1 MQATRR
7 FWTTAAIGGLFS
19 LLAIIGERPVALVG
33 TVGVGTW
40 LLATAWTTART
51 FRRLNDTTTVEYTV
65 DTPTTQVGS
74 TATATLRVT
83 RPASV
88 ASTPVQV
95 SVSMPPGIQV
105 TPDTEPSA
113 TLAAGETTAT
123 VVVTMETPV
132 AGAFDLPDPALNM
145 TDTSAL
151 YTETVH
157 QHAET
162 QLTVL
167 PPEPT
172 VHVGKGGEAYGN
184 AFGEHPTDRP
194 GPGIAVRELRQYL
207 AGEDAMNID
216 WKSTAR
222 LGEPYVRETEGETDR
237 HTALIVD
244 HRGETAQTA
253 GPEPPLE
260 YIREAALALTTGA
273 SEAGDPVS
281 LQTVGDDG
289 ITDAIPPGSDPSTY
303 SRVQSKLLKLE
314 STTAA
319 PEQSWAT
326 STRGLSLDES
336 LLSNSQMAQT
346 LQPYQTA
353 TRQRIVTDE
362 PFVTAV
368 KQTRNEFGT
377 GAWFVLITTDEDPV
391 QLQESV
397 TAATA
402 GGATVL
408 VLVVPT
414 VLFDNERVETI
425 ADTYNAY
432 TEFEELRKSLDAHPR
447 VTALELAPGDRLQA
461 VLSHGRNRQQAS
473 RADQ

>member
-1 MQATRR
+1 M
-7 FWTTAAIGGLFS
+7 
-19 LLAIIGERPVALVG
+19 E
-33 TVGVGTW
+33 
-40 LLATAWTTART
+40 
-51 FRRLNDTTTVEYTV
+51 TTV
-65 DTPTTQVGS
+65 
-74 TATATLRVT
+74 
-83 RPASV
+83 
-88 ASTPVQV
+88 
-95 SVSMPPGIQV
+95 
-105 TPDTEPSA
+105 
-113 TLAAGETTAT
+113 AGE
-123 VVVTMETPV
+123 
-132 AGAFDLPDPALNM
+132 FDLPAPALKM
-145 TDTSAL
+145 TDSSAL

-157 QHAET
+157 QQADT

-244 HRGETAQTA
+244 HRAATAQTETT
-253 GPEPPLE
+253 EPPLE

-281 LQTVGDDG
+281 LRTVGDDG
-289 ITDAIPPGSDPSTY
+289 ITDTIAPGSNPSTY
-303 SRVQSKLLKLE
+303 SRIQSAVLALE
-314 STTAA
+314 STTAD

-326 STRGLSLDES
+326 SGRGLSFDES
-336 LLSNSQMAQT
+336 LVSASQMAQT
-346 LQPYQTA
+346 LQPYVTTTTHRTA
-353 TRQRIVTDE
+353 TDE
-362 PFVTAV
+362 PFVAAV
-368 KQTRNEFGT
+368 KQTRTEFGT

-414 VLFDNERVETI
+414 VLFDNDRVETI
-425 ADTYNAY
+425 AETYNAY
-432 TEFEELRKSLDAHPR
+432 TEFEQLRKSLDAHPR

-461 VLSHGRNRQQAS
+461 VLSHGRTRHAPA
-473 RADQ
+473 RTDQ

>member
-1 MQATRR
+1 MRATRR
-7 FWTTAAIGGLFS
+7 FWTTASVGILFS
-19 LLAIIGERPVALVG
+19 LLAVGGARPVALVG
-33 TVGVGTW
+33 TVGAGTW
-40 LLATAWTTART
+40 LVATAWTAAHT
-51 FRRLNDTTTVEYTV
+51 FQQLDEGVTVEYTV
-65 DTPTTQVGS
+65 ETPTAQVGS
-74 TATATLRVT
+74 TATATLTVT
-83 RPASV
+83 RPTKIAE
-88 ASTPVQV
+88 TPFVV
-95 SVSMPPGIQV
+95 SLALPPGIQFATE
-105 TPDTEPSA
+105 TPQTIRLEP
-113 TLAAGETTAT
+113 GETTAT
-123 VVVTMETPV
+123 TVVTMETSV
-132 AGAFDLPDPALNM
+132 AGEFELPVPTLELVDPL
-145 TDTSAL
+145 AL
-151 YTETVH
+151 YTETIRRPVDP
-157 QHAET
+157 

-244 HRGETAQTA
+244 HRAETAQAA
-253 GPEPPLE
+253 GTEPPLE

-273 SEAGDPVS
+273 SAAGDPVS
-281 LQTVGDDG
+281 LRTVGDEG
-289 ITDAIPPGSDPSTY
+289 ITDAVPPGGDPSTY
-303 SRVQSKLLKLE
+303 SRVQSALLHLKP
-314 STTAA
+314 TTTG
-319 PEQSWAT
+319 PDRSWAAQT
-326 STRGLSLDES
+326 HRNTLDELPDDS
-336 LLSNSQMAQT
+336 RMAQT
-346 LQPYQTA
+346 LQSY
-353 TRQRIVTDE
+353 VTPTHRPIADE

-408 VLVVPT
+408 VLIVPT
-414 VLFDNERVETI
+414 VLFDNDQVGSI
-425 ADTYNAY
+425 ADAYDAY
-432 TEFEELRKSLDAHPR
+432 TVFEEFRKSLDAHPR
-447 VTALELAPGDRLQA
+447 VTALELAPGDRLQT
-461 VLSHGRNRQQAS
+461 VLSQKRNTRSASQAN
-473 RADQ
+473 